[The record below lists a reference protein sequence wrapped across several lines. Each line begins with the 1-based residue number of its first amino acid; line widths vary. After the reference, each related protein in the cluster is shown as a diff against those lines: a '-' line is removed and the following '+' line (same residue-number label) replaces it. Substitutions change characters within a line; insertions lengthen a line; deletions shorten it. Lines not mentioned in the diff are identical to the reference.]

1 MIGHAMHHVRQRGAL
16 AVQLS
21 MAALAVGL
29 VVGAGGA
36 WVVRGWQ
43 AGAQLQT
50 ERAAYAR
57 DLAYAEAATTRA
69 VEDARTEEQRRTAA
83 MQEIADATQASLAA
97 VRADAVRARA
107 AADRLRNAATAY
119 AAAHCG
125 GASPDTA
132 AAPGSASAAGP
143 GLVLADVL
151 SMVESAG
158 RAMAEEADRRR
169 IAGEAC
175 EKMFDALP
183 GSNGA
188 AGVQPAL
195 GVEVDRVRLLGS
207 FVGAKVKLD
216 VSAIERGSDGRRE
229 PARPV
234 DGHAEQSSSTIDAG
248 ASKVLVV
255 DGDGN
260 FAQVAP
266 PVVAPIAIDVID
278 GGRPLTGHVEPSEP
292 VRFEVAAGNVDP
304 DVSTFGL
311 GAGHSVSVEP
321 TAADERREKAGFRIV
336 GHKIANGLGRK
347 MLDSH
352 DALQLLIGQRPAVDS
367 QSLRASPFLPV
378 CASRATA
385 AHAAGVACERAYDT
399 LTRTQEITP

>member
-21 MAALAVGL
+21 MAALVVGL

-143 GLVLADVL
+143 GLVLADL
-151 SMVESAG
+151 FG
-158 RAMAEEADRRR
+158 RADDR
-169 IAGEAC
+169 AGELAAA
-175 EKMFDALP
+175 FD
-183 GSNGA
+183 
-188 AGVQPAL
+188 
-195 GVEVDRVRLLGS
+195 
-207 FVGAKVKLD
+207 
-216 VSAIERGSDGRRE
+216 
-229 PARPV
+229 
-234 DGHAEQSSSTIDAG
+234 
-248 ASKVLVV
+248 
-255 DGDGN
+255 
-260 FAQVAP
+260 
-266 PVVAPIAIDVID
+266 
-278 GGRPLTGHVEPSEP
+278 
-292 VRFEVAAGNVDP
+292 
-304 DVSTFGL
+304 
-311 GAGHSVSVEP
+311 
-321 TAADERREKAGFRIV
+321 
-336 GHKIANGLGRK
+336 
-347 MLDSH
+347 
-352 DALQLLIGQRPAVDS
+352 
-367 QSLRASPFLPV
+367 
-378 CASRATA
+378 A